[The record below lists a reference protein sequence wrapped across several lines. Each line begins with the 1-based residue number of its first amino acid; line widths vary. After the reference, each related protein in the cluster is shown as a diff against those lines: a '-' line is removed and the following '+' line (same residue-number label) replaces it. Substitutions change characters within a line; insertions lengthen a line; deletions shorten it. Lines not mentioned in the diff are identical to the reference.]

1 MLKNMVI
8 GLFLLPLLVGCWNSK
23 EIEPQRIYVDN
34 IVYVFP
40 PDSLLIAPEEPQLSS
55 EANTFELIDW
65 AIDLRSSLRE
75 AVRQLE
81 GIKDWKS
88 GLEQE

>member
-1 MLKNMVI
+1 MWKSTVTL
-8 GLFLLPLLVGCWNSK
+8 LFLLPLLTGCWNSK
-23 EIEPQRIYVDN
+23 EVEPQKIYVDK
-34 IVYVFP
+34 IVYVYP

-88 GLEQE
+88 ELEQE